1 VLISQRISKMVE
13 LTHELKRHSNDTE
26 KIKRLY
32 GDAVRLSSRIYLA
45 ILALKYSEKTLNRPF
60 VFKGI
65 AYDEFMNKEIRVMR
79 YKILKQQPDL
89 QNDPDLRLFLKVN
102 GDVGD
107 TRISKRADYDLP
119 KDYISDSS
127 ESEDEIQHRDSYQ
140 QIAQHSHL

>member
-1 VLISQRISKMVE
+1 MVE
-13 LTHELKRHSNDTE
+13 LTHELKRNSNDTE
-26 KIKRLY
+26 KIKHLY
-32 GDAVRLSSRIYLA
+32 GDTVRLSSRIYLA
-45 ILALKYSEKTLNRPF
+45 ILALKYNEKALNRPF

-89 QNDPDLRLFLKVN
+89 QNDPDLRLYLKIN

-127 ESEDEIQHRDSYQ
+127 ESEDEIQHRDSY
-140 QIAQHSHL
+140 